1 MLKKIKNL
9 ISILAVV
16 GLIAGAS
23 SVYASSSHLTY
34 SVATPQT
41 TGTAILINGSDA
53 VGSYAHVYDSTGAE
67 VGFGYAGAFIGYTWT
82 PTTAGVYTIAECD
95 NIIASCNVSIPT
107 LTTVEASAGYSGSD
121 TYTITTPVAPPLGL
135 NFFGGT
141 SSGTGS
147 GTMTNTAFIGQVA
160 TALGAT
166 TTGIYPI
173 VALVGG
179 IILALILIGKIIS
192 MYRQAGATTDTKI
205 KAGHTYNSLG
215 KDLGKTPKHT
225 LKMVRQGV
233 WVRD

>member
-9 ISILAVV
+9 IGILAVL

-23 SVYASSSHLTY
+23 SVYATTNYTVPTTGNPAWGVAIYSPSGAYLTSNPYNSAGGNNIFPLSSLGTAGNVDYWITFSGISGNFASGTSCYTY
-34 SVATPQT
+34 SACIATGQQNT
-41 TGTAILINGSDA
+41 QGTFT
-53 VGSYAHVYDSTGAE
+53 VP
-67 VGFGYAGAFIGYTWT
+67 T
-82 PTTAGVYTIAECD
+82 P
-95 NIIASCNVSIPT
+95 P
-107 LTTVEASAGYSGSD
+107 
-121 TYTITTPVAPPLGL
+121 APPLGL

-147 GTMTNTAFIGQVA
+147 GTMTNSAFVGQVA

-192 MYRQAGATTDTKI
+192 MYKQAGATTDTKI